1 MVEGRLVPLRCNV
14 QANEAAEP
22 RVPSCSLLCEL
33 EGWRV
38 HIFLSSSKPWAG
50 PDDAWKPASEGSVW
64 EAGLHH
70 MMKAVGMIMGQ
81 LFAVPS
87 WVSIASNSF
96 QYNRKHVLQYA
107 FS

>member
-1 MVEGRLVPLRCNV
+1 M
-14 QANEAAEP
+14 QASGAAESQ
-22 RVPSCSLLCEL
+22 VPSCSLLCEL
-33 EGWRV
+33 EGWIM
-38 HIFLSSSKPWAG
+38 HIFLSSSRAWAG
-50 PDDAWKPASEGSVW
+50 PDDTWKLASEGSVW

-70 MMKAVGMIMGQ
+70 MMKAVGMITGQ